1 MNRAMRLLIGL
12 GTSLRRFLLTL
23 TQPNR
28 KGWPCVYAL
37 LIRLNQVLI
46 DFQGSDDS
54 DEVMR
59 RFLPPV
65 K

>member
-1 MNRAMRLLIGL
+1 LPSDIEQLMSESG
-12 GTSLRRFLLTL
+12 LLTL
-23 TQPNR
+23 TQPSR
-28 KGWPCVYAL
+28 KGWPRVYAL
-37 LIRLNQVLI
+37 VIRLNQVLI

-59 RFLPPV
+59 RFLPPM

>member
-1 MNRAMRLLIGL
+1 LPSDIEQLMSESGLL
-12 GTSLRRFLLTL
+12 TLTL
-23 TQPNR
+23 TQPSR
-28 KGWPCVYAL
+28 KGWPRVYAL
-37 LIRLNQVLI
+37 VIRLNQVLI

>member
-1 MNRAMRLLIGL
+1 LPSDIELLMSESG
-12 GTSLRRFLLTL
+12 LLTL

>member
-1 MNRAMRLLIGL
+1 LPSDIELLMSESG
-12 GTSLRRFLLTL
+12 LLTL
-23 TQPNR
+23 TQPSR
-28 KGWPCVYAL
+28 KGWPCVYELA
-37 LIRLNQVLI
+37 ISLNQVFI

>member
-1 MNRAMRLLIGL
+1 MSESG
-12 GTSLRRFLLTL
+12 LLTL
-23 TQPNR
+23 TQPSR
-28 KGWPCVYAL
+28 KGWSCVYAL

>member
-1 MNRAMRLLIGL
+1 MPSDIEQLMSESG
-12 GTSLRRFLLTL
+12 LLTL
-23 TQPNR
+23 TQPSR